1 MDILIEGENFFLK
14 GRIFLRYKSAVYI
27 NSYKIYYCMKQNC
40 LKFCIV
46 LLLISLVYAIA
57 DDRSNWEYYSHDNST
72 GAMCLDGS
80 APGFY
85 FWKATS

>member
-1 MDILIEGENFFLK
+1 
-14 GRIFLRYKSAVYI
+14 
-27 NSYKIYYCMKQNC
+27 MKQNC